1 MSVTELEPTSLSSV
15 LQTGNA
21 IVTFYAPWCGHCQS
35 FHEPFEKMAA
45 ANPGTRFFR
54 FNMDAHRQ
62 KLGAK
67 YERLSGAV
75 GSYPT
80 VLGFKREGD
89 TTHGYEIT
97 SQARDESSLQA
108 LINHVR

>member
-1 MSVTELEPTSLSSV
+1 MSVAELQPSSLASE

-45 ANPGTRFFR
+45 ANPDTRFFR

-62 KLGAK
+62 QLGPQ
-67 YERLSGAV
+67 YERLSAAV

-80 VLGFKREGD
+80 VLGFKAEEGQ
-89 TTHGYEIT
+89 THAYEIS
-97 SQARDESSLQA
+97 SQARDPESIKELVE
-108 LINHVR
+108 HVR